1 MIWTL
6 FLVAATTFARPIIQ
20 APQVTPSYSQ
30 AYSIFIRGE
39 FAGTEKVSE
48 IQDRNGNLISRS
60 QHEIQVLDGLELK
73 RLAFET
79 TMTLAKDTST
89 PIAYQLKYTSGA
101 SGDFYDVKIK
111 GTQIHRV
118 LSRGGKVSE
127 MDQQAGPDTVVF
139 DFNVYHQYDYL
150 ARRYDLKKGGRQV
163 FRNFVPVVGGEIP
176 LALTYLE
183 DADLDYG
190 RGKMPVRT
198 FRIEIVGVMTGAFSV
213 DRGNRLVRLVV
224 RDKDLEV
231 VRQDIAPEQAP
242 VPTPPRPPVW

>member
-1 MIWTL
+1 L
-6 FLVAATTFARPIIQ
+6 
-20 APQVTPSYSQ
+20 
-30 AYSIFIRGE
+30 RGE

-48 IQDRNGNLISRS
+48 IQDESGHLISTS
-60 QHEIQVLDGLELK
+60 QHEMQILDGLELK

-79 TMTLAKDTST
+79 TMTLAKDTLT
-89 PIAYQLKYTSGA
+89 PISYHFQYTSGP
-101 SGDFYDVKIK
+101 SGDYCDVKVK
-111 GTQIHRV
+111 GAQIHRV

-198 FRIEIVGVMTGAFSV
+198 FRIELVGVMTGAFSV
-213 DRGNRLVRLVV
+213 DRSNRLVRLLV
-224 RDKDLEV
+224 REKDLEV
-231 VRQDIAPEQAP
+231 LRQDIAPDQTP
-242 VPTPPRPPVW
+242 TPTPPKPPR